1 MMNGREIN
9 GEIGS
14 GRGRGDGGVVADVM
28 KRLGSNEDKI
38 YDELFMMTLSRHPSP
53 EERSKL
59 AQSMAR
65 PCIDQSG
72 SYSPP
77 RPKGKG
83 PNRPPPKKGSSVLV
97 PGASADDVAFYQDVF
112 WALLNSSEFM
122 LNH

>member
-38 YDELFMMTLSRHPSP
+38 YDELFMMTLSRVSSP

-59 AQSMAR
+59 HKVWLGRASINLA
-65 PCIDQSG
+65 PTA
-72 SYSPP
+72 PP